1 MNVILTASTFAILAD
16 PYLLYDQPV
25 IRINLGIEYSKVF
38 QCRLDQVR
46 DTPLPSIRLYLSL
59 SSPYLRPRQ
68 VRPPFSPLS
77 I

>member
-46 DTPLPSIRLYLSL
+46 ALI
-59 SSPYLRPRQ
+59 
-68 VRPPFSPLS
+68 
-77 I
+77 